1 MRSDPLPKSMTDL
14 SAKEPEL
21 FLERGGP
28 FYRLQQRI
36 GLIRGDD
43 PSTGR
48 RVLFL
53 IALTWVPLFILSLL
67 QGRALEPSPRESFLL
82 DFATYARF
90 LVVLPLLIAAE
101 KTVGARF
108 AAAVR
113 QFFRTELVRPRER
126 KAYEDVVARAARWR
140 DSALAEAIMLAI
152 ALVGAWTLTIERR
165 YGGDLGSWRVLAT
178 GAGSKLSL
186 AGLWYHAIAI
196 PIFQFL
202 LLRWVWR
209 LIIWTRF
216 LYATSRLD
224 LDLVP
229 THADSAAG
237 LGFLSTAHDSLTV
250 LAFAAGCVTSG
261 DAAFRIAFEGAHLGM
276 FDVPLAVQMA
286 LCLLLFVSPLVVLVP
301 DLLAARRAGLGQY
314 TALIDFYNRAFHEK
328 WVSGGKPEPE
338 AFLGTGDIQSLADL
352 GVSYERIKKMR
363 FFPASRQTV
372 VRILAAA
379 AAPALFPILL
389 VVPLADVLKYL
400 AKTLF

>member
-140 DSALAEAIMLAI
+140 DSALAEAIILAI

-165 YGGDLGSWRVLAT
+165 YGADTGSWRVFAT
-178 GAGSKLSL
+178 AAGSKLSL
-186 AGLWYHAIAI
+186 AGLWYHIIAI
-196 PIFQFL
+196 PLLQFL

-216 LYATSRLD
+216 LYDTSRLD

-237 LGFLSTAHDSLTV
+237 LGYLSTAHDSLTV
-250 LAFAAGCVTSG
+250 LAFAMGAITSADAG
-261 DAAFRIAFEGAHLGM
+261 FRIAFEGAHLGM
-276 FDVPLAVQMA
+276 FDVPLAVHLA
-286 LCLLLFVSPLVVLVP
+286 VSLLLFVAPLAVLVP
-301 DLLAARRAGLGQY
+301 ALLAARRAGLGQY
-314 TALIDFYNRAFHEK
+314 TVMIDFYNRAFHEK
-328 WVSGGKPEPE
+328 WVTGGKPEPE
-338 AFLGTGDIQSLADL
+338 TFLGTADIQSLADL

-363 FFPASRQTV
+363 FFPASRDTIF
-372 VRILAAA
+372 RILAAA
-379 AAPALFPILL
+379 AAPALFPVLL

-400 AKTLF
+400 GKAFF